1 MTTVVS
7 VRFRSGCKTYFSD
20 PRELTVEA
28 GQDIIVETA
37 QGPEFAQCSQG
48 NHEVP
53 DQQVVQPLRAVL
65 RIATD
70 NDRHTAAYNR
80 GREKEAFEICQ
91 KKIAQHKLEMKLVR
105 VECSF
110 DGSKILFFFTA
121 DGRVDFREL
130 VKDLAGVFR
139 ARIELRQIGVRDEA
153 KMLGGLGICGRP
165 FCCAQFMDEFLP
177 VSIKMAKTQNL
188 SLNPT
193 KISGT
198 CGRLMCCLKYEQDAY
213 EDAVKR
219 MPKNDSFVLTPDG
232 PGNVSDV
239 NLLKETVNVRLDD
252 RTDGSR
258 CYHNCEV
265 CVLRNGKGSRDGI
278 VIPDRRPERYVEPEK
293 EDDMP
298 PISFISD
305 FTPPSEHGEDGG
317 GEKRRRRNRSG
328 RGGKKSEG
336 AAAPEKRTE
345 KSGRPDK
352 PAKAE
357 RPAKPDKPEK
367 ADRPAAGD
375 KQSSRQGGSRRRGR
389 RGGSGAPAGANTSA
403 DIANTPPAAPRPPR
417 KPQPEGQN
425 GSGEQKKRPRHR
437 GGRRRGGSG
446 GNKPTSGSE
455 V

>member
-7 VRFRSGCKTYFSD
+7 VRFRSGCKTYYFD
-20 PRELTVEA
+20 PRDLTVEA

-37 QGPEFAQCSQG
+37 QGPEFAQCSEG
-48 NHEVP
+48 NHQVP
-53 DQQVVQPLRAVL
+53 DEQVVQPLRAVV

-80 GREKEAFEICQ
+80 SREKEAFDICQ

-213 EDAVKR
+213 EDAIKR

-252 RTDGSR
+252 RPENAR

-265 CVLRNGKGSRDGI
+265 CVLRSGKGSRDGI
-278 VIPDRRPERYVEPEK
+278 VIPDRRPERYVEPER

-298 PISFISD
+298 SISFISD
-305 FTPPSEHGEDGG
+305 FTPAPAAKSDE
-317 GEKRRRRNRSG
+317 GEKRRRRS
-328 RGGKKSEG
+328 RGGRDRKKPE
-336 AAAPEKRTE
+336 AAAPEKRGE
-345 KSGRPDK
+345 KPV
-352 PAKAE
+352 
-357 RPAKPDKPEK
+357 K
-367 ADRPAAGD
+367 ADRPAKPEKTAMPEKPDKPGAGD
-375 KQSSRQGGSRRRGR
+375 KPRQGGSNRRRR
-389 RGGSGAPAGANTSA
+389 SRGGSGAGGGA
-403 DIANTPPAAPRPPR
+403 PQQQAAPRTPKPR
-417 KPQPEGQN
+417 QEGQSAPG
-425 GSGEQKKRPRHR
+425 GSGEQKRRPRHR
-437 GGRRRGGSG
+437 GGRRRGGNPG
-446 GNKPTSGSE
+446 QNTE
-455 V
+455 A

>member
-7 VRFRSGCKTYFSD
+7 VRFRSGCKTYFFD

-70 NDRHTAAYNR
+70 SDRHTAAYNR

-317 GEKRRRRNRSG
+317 EKRRRRNRSG

-345 KSGRPDK
+345 KSARPDK

-375 KQSSRQGGSRRRGR
+375 KQSPRQGGSRRRGR

-403 DIANTPPAAPRPPR
+403 DITNTPPAAPRPPR

-437 GGRRRGGSG
+437 GGRRRSG
-446 GNKPTSGSE
+446 AKR
-455 V
+455 